1 MDNLFLFQYLNGFGL
16 GTWVTRNVDAGRWA
30 AAFFLVL
37 TNSATT
43 AQAASATAAISV
55 ASHAIASTQV
65 TAASAFPFLP
75 WKGDFGYADRLVID
89 FEAGEFTFAHFDL

>member
-1 MDNLFLFQYLNGFGL
+1 MTLQDLMMSVALRAFVLFLFQYLNGFGL

-55 ASHAIASTQV
+55 ASHAIA
-65 TAASAFPFLP
+65 P
-75 WKGDFGYADRLVID
+75 I
-89 FEAGEFTFAHFDL
+89 AG